1 LESWSL
7 LNKDNGK
14 DLRSFLASEI
24 ALAEQLK
31 DASTKAMTYDRVLQ
45 LSKDET
51 WPTTI
56 FTSALCA
63 NEVQLRGL
71 ISEDLNASPESRLPD
86 GGAVETALYLTL
98 RHPIINAS
106 TVSSSS
112 PRVWSIARPVFDLGS
127 KTMPHALS
135 AFDWAHATTTLKNS
149 WSEFVRSSQSPQLNP
164 GQPILDDVS
173 HIFGYGIFEGK
184 YLPFW
189 IDPTHQTVTLFDYDS
204 AEESN
209 GAVKTVSCLFM
220 FWGV

>member
-164 GQPILDDVS
+164 GQPILDAVS